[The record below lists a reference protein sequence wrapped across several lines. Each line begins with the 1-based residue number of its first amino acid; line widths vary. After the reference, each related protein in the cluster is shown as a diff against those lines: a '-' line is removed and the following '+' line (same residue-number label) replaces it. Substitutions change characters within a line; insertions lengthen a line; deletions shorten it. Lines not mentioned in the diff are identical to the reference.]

1 MLPTKS
7 NLIKLK
13 KTIGL
18 SKQGQE
24 LLEKKKYILIKEKEK
39 YILEREK
46 LKEQYIEVYN
56 LAFNSLRDAN
66 VDLGIRKVK
75 AISNEIQI
83 DNNLE
88 IKYKTVMGVDI
99 PITLYKEEASS
110 IPFGLLETSIS
121 LDNAIANFRKLKET
135 MIKIIENTTTI
146 NRLEFAIQKVQ
157 KRSNS
162 LKDVIIPNYEIERKS
177 IENIL
182 DEKDREEF
190 IRFKLIKSSYNS

>member
-135 MIKIIENTTTI
+135 MIKIVETTTTI

-190 IRFKLIKSSYNS
+190 IRLKLIKSSYNS

>member
-46 LKEQYIEVYN
+46 LKEQCIEVYN

-135 MIKIIENTTTI
+135 MIKIVETTTTI

-190 IRFKLIKSSYNS
+190 IRLKLIKSSYNS

>member
-135 MIKIIENTTTI
+135 MIKIIENITTI

-190 IRFKLIKSSYNS
+190 IRLKLIKSSYNS

>member
-1 MLPTKS
+1 M
-7 NLIKLK
+7 
-13 KTIGL
+13 
-18 SKQGQE
+18 
-24 LLEKKKYILIKEKEK
+24 
-39 YILEREK
+39 
-46 LKEQYIEVYN
+46 KEQCIEVYN

-135 MIKIIENTTTI
+135 MIKIVENTTTI

-190 IRFKLIKSSYNS
+190 IRLKLIKSSYNS

>member
-46 LKEQYIEVYN
+46 LKEQCIEVYN

-135 MIKIIENTTTI
+135 MIKIVENTTTI

-190 IRFKLIKSSYNS
+190 IRLKLIKSSYNS